1 MKQVKQNCPGVL
13 CCLAAALPAYFLGR
27 AFPIVG
33 GPVFAILLGML
44 LAGWLGRA
52 ASLQPGIRYT
62 SKKVLQYAVILLGFG
77 MNLTD
82 ILAKGR
88 QSLPIILSTIT
99 VSLLIAYGLFR
110 LLKMPAKTSVL
121 VGVGSLGRALLGY
134 GGFAECGLNIVA
146 AFDANPA
153 LAGKTVSGKRVFP
166 MEKLRDMCSR
176 MGVHI
181 GIITVPAGAAQGVC
195 DALVSAGV
203 LAIWNFAPV
212 HLQVPADILVQS
224 ENMAASLALLSNH
237 LRDRFR
243 EAQG

>member
-1 MKQVKQNCPGVL
+1 MREQGAPTAISKQALQRMPYYIRFLREMEAEGLTVVAAPAVAARLGLNEVQVRKD
-13 CCLAAALPAYFLGR
+13 LATMSNGHGKPKAGFIIEELINNMEETLGYHNSND
-27 AFPIVG
+27 A
-33 GPVFAILLGML
+33 
-44 LAGWLGRA
+44 
-52 ASLQPGIRYT
+52 
-62 SKKVLQYAVILLGFG
+62 
-77 MNLTD
+77 
-82 ILAKGR
+82 
-88 QSLPIILSTIT
+88 
-99 VSLLIAYGLFR
+99 
-110 LLKMPAKTSVL
+110 VL

>member
-1 MKQVKQNCPGVL
+1 MREQGAPTAISKQALQRMPYYIRFLREMEAEGLTVVAAPAVAARLGLNEVQVRKD
-13 CCLAAALPAYFLGR
+13 LAAMSNGHGKPKAGFIIEELINNMEETLG
-27 AFPIVG
+27 
-33 GPVFAILLGML
+33 
-44 LAGWLGRA
+44 
-52 ASLQPGIRYT
+52 YHT
-62 SKKVLQYAVILLGFG
+62 SNDA
-77 MNLTD
+77 
-82 ILAKGR
+82 
-88 QSLPIILSTIT
+88 
-99 VSLLIAYGLFR
+99 
-110 LLKMPAKTSVL
+110 VL

-176 MGVHI
+176 RGVHI

>member
-1 MKQVKQNCPGVL
+1 MQPDRISKLTLQRLPVYLNYLRRLPEGLYPHISATAIAAGLGLGEVQVRKD
-13 CCLAAALPAYFLGR
+13 LAAMSNGHGKPKAGFIIEELINNMEETLGYHNSND
-27 AFPIVG
+27 A
-33 GPVFAILLGML
+33 
-44 LAGWLGRA
+44 
-52 ASLQPGIRYT
+52 
-62 SKKVLQYAVILLGFG
+62 
-77 MNLTD
+77 
-82 ILAKGR
+82 
-88 QSLPIILSTIT
+88 
-99 VSLLIAYGLFR
+99 
-110 LLKMPAKTSVL
+110 VL